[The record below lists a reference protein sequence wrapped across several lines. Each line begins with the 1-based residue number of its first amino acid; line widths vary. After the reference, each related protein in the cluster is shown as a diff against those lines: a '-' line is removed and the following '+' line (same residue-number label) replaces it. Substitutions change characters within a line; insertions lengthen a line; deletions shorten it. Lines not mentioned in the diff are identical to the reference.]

1 MNLAKVEGM
10 QCMYRSRK
18 RNKDRSYSYFFR
30 RRVPIGEKIFE
41 NEIRKYG
48 ERREFLGHNY
58 ERARVKHDRINAEV
72 GAGLRG
78 EMPRREP
85 RLGEAVARYLEERQS
100 LKSRPNV
107 SANLRQ
113 FLDFCGDV
121 KLGDVKAVDVQ
132 RFLAK
137 ARAEGR
143 LAAVTVNG
151 KLADLRAF
159 FKALEVAGDVEENPA
174 LQVRGLSV
182 PAKEDILPTTQQVA
196 SLLAASKPWMADIL
210 RVFLATGGRP
220 SEVLRLDWSMVN
232 FEGGTLCLMR
242 TKNNDLRPVPH
253 EVVMP
258 RQLRALLWD
267 RYLERGLPTQGLVF
281 VNGHGKPYSI
291 GQIFVPFKRL
301 VRRLGMPWLMLKTF
315 RKLAATEVAERSG
328 DMRVAQK
335 QLGHSRLTTTEIYV
349 GRTRLAKQKAADA
362 IEGLMDDVGVARG
375 DTKTP
380 ICEPG
385 GGSEDEG
392 RLI

>member
-1 MNLAKVEGM
+1 MNMAKMKGM
-10 QCMYRSRK
+10 QCMYRSRE

-30 RRVPIGEKIFE
+30 RRVPIFE
-41 NEIRKYG
+41 NGIRKCQ
-48 ERREFLGHNY
+48 ERREFLGHNF
-58 ERARVKHDRINAEV
+58 ERAHVQHDRINAEV
-72 GAGLRG
+72 EAALRG
-78 EMPRREP
+78 EMPRRER
-85 RLGEAVARYLEERQS
+85 RLGEAVASYLKDRQA

-113 FLDFCGDV
+113 FLAFCGDV
-121 KLGDVKAVDVQ
+121 KLGDVKAMDVQ

-151 KLADLRAF
+151 KLSDLRAF
-159 FKALEVAGDVEENPA
+159 FGYSKDSGELTENVAT
-174 LQVRGLSV
+174 QVRGLSV

-242 TKNNDLRPVPH
+242 TKNNDSRPVPH

-267 RYLERGLPTQGLVF
+267 RYLEKGLPTQGLVF
-281 VNGHGKPYSI
+281 VNGHGKPYPI
-291 GQIFVPFKRL
+291 GQIYVPFKRL

-349 GRTRLAKQKAADA
+349 GRTRLAKQKAAEA
-362 IEGLMDDVGVARG
+362 IEGLMNDVGVAH
-375 DTKTP
+375 
-380 ICEPG
+380 G
-385 GGSEDEG
+385 GPKPQFAGPEAVAKIKED
-392 RLI
+392 